1 MSKCY
6 SILDAKKEALIASFL
21 GYLSS
26 HHDGHLFKLV
36 SLCSH
41 TDSCDSVR
49 LSTYKH
55 ISMYFQEIR
64 LFLSFSKGENRGS
77 EKWYFVSKVKF
88 WAQLRWPQNHY
99 SFSHWSQP
107 SEEFFHLQ
115 PTGSVL
121 HFDSREDEILSL
133 LEGDAVKMKTHR
145 AVEEGIRPPASFS
158 MIATSLSW
166 FFEPKLKLVKIE

>member
-6 SILDAKKEALIASFL
+6 SILDTRKEALIASCL

-77 EKWYFVSKVKF
+77 EKWYFMSKVKF
-88 WAQLRWPQNHY
+88 WTQLWWPQNRY
-99 SFSHWSQP
+99 SFGHWSQP
-107 SEEFFHLQ
+107 SEEFFHVQ

-121 HFDSREDEILSL
+121 RFDSREDEILSL
-133 LEGDAVKMKTHR
+133 LEGDAVKMKTHS
-145 AVEEGIRPPASFS
+145 AVEEGNGPPASFS
-158 MIATSLSW
+158 MIATSLSC

>member
-1 MSKCY
+1 MSQCY
-6 SILDAKKEALIASFL
+6 SILDTREEALTAPCL

-26 HHDGHLFKLV
+26 HHDGYLFKLV

-55 ISMYFQEIR
+55 TSMCFQEIR

-77 EKWYFVSKVKF
+77 EKWYSMSKVKF
-88 WAQLRWPQNHY
+88 WAQLWRPQNRY
-99 SFSHWSQP
+99 SLGHWQQR
-107 SEEFFHLQ
+107 SEEHFHVL

-121 HFDSREDEILSL
+121 RFDSREDEILSI
-133 LEGDAVKMKTHR
+133 LEGDAAKMKTQCNGGRQR
-145 AVEEGIRPPASFS
+145 ATCIVQYGSHQPL
-158 MIATSLSW
+158 MVLWT
-166 FFEPKLKLVKIE
+166 

>member
-26 HHDGHLFKLV
+26 HHDGHLFNLV

-88 WAQLRWPQNHY
+88 EPSSDGPRTITLLAIEVSHQRNSSTCSPQAVC
-99 SFSHWSQP
+99 ST
-107 SEEFFHLQ
+107 L
-115 PTGSVL
+115 T
-121 HFDSREDEILSL
+121 
-133 LEGDAVKMKTHR
+133 LEKMKSCPFWK
-145 AVEEGIRPPASFS
+145 G
-158 MIATSLSW
+158 ML
-166 FFEPKLKLVKIE
+166 